1 MFIIYLTLLLTLP
14 EKIDNARR
22 LISILQKVQPKKII
36 IKKTGVFV
44 IMSEKVLT
52 QSEKVYT
59 AEDYL
64 KFERRDARPE
74 NPNGKEQ
81 YLVGSSRRHNLI
93 GSNTTIAIGSRVR
106 GHKCEVYVND
116 MRVKLAPQNYCYPDV
131 VVVNGEPKFEG
142 KELDILLNPTVMVEI
157 MSRSTLNH
165 DKTEK
170 LERYLAMESV
180 REIMLIKE
188 EEMRV
193 EHYHKQT
200 QNQWTYKI
208 YLNREDIIA
217 LESINCKISMGEI
230 YAQIKFD

>member
-1 MFIIYLTLLLTLP
+1 
-14 EKIDNARR
+14 
-22 LISILQKVQPKKII
+22 
-36 IKKTGVFV
+36 
-44 IMSEKVLT
+44 MSEKVAT
-52 QSEKVYT
+52 QTEKVYT

-64 KFERRDARPE
+64 KFERRDAGKQE
-74 NPNGKEQ
+74 FSNGRV
-81 YLVGSSRRHNLI
+81 LNSSGSSRRHNLI

-116 MRVKLAPQNYCYPDV
+116 MRVKLAPHNYCYPDV

-142 KELDILLNPTVMVEI
+142 KELDILLNPTVIVEI
-157 MSRSTLNH
+157 MSRATLNH

-170 LERYLAMESV
+170 LDRYLAMESV

-193 EHYHKQT
+193 EHYFKQT

-208 YLNREDIIA
+208 YGNREDIISI
-217 LESINCKISMGEI
+217 ESVNCKISLGEI

>member
-1 MFIIYLTLLLTLP
+1 
-14 EKIDNARR
+14 
-22 LISILQKVQPKKII
+22 
-36 IKKTGVFV
+36 
-44 IMSEKVLT
+44 MSEQVVQQT
-52 QSEKVYT
+52 EKTYT

-64 KFERRDARPE
+64 KLERKDAGKQE
-74 NPNGKEQ
+74 YSNGK
-81 YLVGSSRRHNLI
+81 VVSSSGSSRRHNLI

-116 MRVKLAPQNYCYPDV
+116 MRVKLAPHNYCYPDV
-131 VVVNGEPKFEG
+131 VVVNGEPQFEG
-142 KELDILLNPTVMVEI
+142 KELDILLNPTVIVEI
-157 MSRSTLNH
+157 MSKATLNH

-170 LERYLAMESV
+170 LDRYLAMESV
-180 REIMLIKE
+180 REIMLVKE

-208 YLNREDIIA
+208 YGNREDIISI
-217 LESINCKISMGEI
+217 ESVNCKISMGEI

>member
-1 MFIIYLTLLLTLP
+1 
-14 EKIDNARR
+14 
-22 LISILQKVQPKKII
+22 
-36 IKKTGVFV
+36 
-44 IMSEKVLT
+44 MSEKILT
-52 QSEKVYT
+52 QTEKIYT

-64 KFERRDARPE
+64 KFERRDE
-74 NPNGKEQ
+74 GKQEYSNGKV
-81 YLVGSSRRHNLI
+81 LNSAGSSRRHNLI

-116 MRVKLAPQNYCYPDV
+116 MRVKLAPHNYCYPDV

-142 KELDILLNPTVMVEI
+142 KELDILLNPTVIVEI
-157 MSRSTLNH
+157 MSRATLNH

-170 LERYLAMESV
+170 LDRYLAMESV
-180 REIMLIKE
+180 REILLVKE

-208 YLNREDIIA
+208 YGNREDIISI
-217 LESINCKISMGEI
+217 ESINCKISLSEI
-230 YAQIKFD
+230 YSQIKFD

>member
-1 MFIIYLTLLLTLP
+1 
-14 EKIDNARR
+14 
-22 LISILQKVQPKKII
+22 
-36 IKKTGVFV
+36 
-44 IMSEKVLT
+44 MSEKVVT
-52 QSEKVYT
+52 QTEKVYT

-64 KFERRDARPE
+64 KFERRDAGKQE
-74 NPNGKEQ
+74 YSNGKV
-81 YLVGSSRRHNLI
+81 LNSTGSSRRHNLI

-116 MRVKLAPQNYCYPDV
+116 MRVKIATHNYCYPDV

-142 KELDILLNPTVMVEI
+142 KELDILLNPTVIVEI
-157 MSRSTLNH
+157 MSKATLNH

-170 LERYLAMESV
+170 LDRYLAMESV

-193 EHYHKQT
+193 EHYFKQT

-208 YLNREDIIA
+208 YGNREDIFSI
-217 LESINCKISMGEI
+217 ESVNCKISLGEI
-230 YAQIKFD
+230 YAPIKFD

>member
-1 MFIIYLTLLLTLP
+1 
-14 EKIDNARR
+14 
-22 LISILQKVQPKKII
+22 
-36 IKKTGVFV
+36 
-44 IMSEKVLT
+44 MSEKVVT
-52 QSEKVYT
+52 QTEKVYT

-64 KFERRDARPE
+64 KFERRDAGKQE
-74 NPNGKEQ
+74 YSNGKV
-81 YLVGSSRRHNLI
+81 LNSSGSSRRHNLI

-116 MRVKLAPQNYCYPDV
+116 MRVKLAPHNYCYPDV
-131 VVVNGEPKFEG
+131 VVVNGEPGFEG
-142 KELDILLNPTVMVEI
+142 KELDILLNPTVIVEI
-157 MSRSTLNH
+157 MSRATLNH

-170 LERYLAMESV
+170 LDRYLAMESV

-208 YLNREDIIA
+208 YSNREDIISI
-217 LESINCKISMGEI
+217 ESVNCKISLGEI